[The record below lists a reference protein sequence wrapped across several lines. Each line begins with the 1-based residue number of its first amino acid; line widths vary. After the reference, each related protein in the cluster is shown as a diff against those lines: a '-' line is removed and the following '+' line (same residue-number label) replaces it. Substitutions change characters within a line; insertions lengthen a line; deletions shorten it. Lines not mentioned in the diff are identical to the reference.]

1 LIETLSALELA
12 TVCLVMVLAYMVFG
26 FGGFGANLV
35 SLPILA
41 HFMSLQVAV
50 TLLLVLDLIVSG
62 LLGVRNRQ
70 QTDFGEIRRLLP
82 TMLSGMLLGVLLL
95 TWAAERWLLL
105 LLGAFVGCF
114 ALWNLFGRPSQQ
126 PASAR
131 WAWPAGLAGGVF
143 SALFG
148 TGGPVYTLY
157 LARRITDTNRLRAT
171 IGAVILGSAFVRLV
185 LFTGSGFFAKP
196 GLLAMSLLLLPCAV
210 LGYAVG
216 SRVQSRLPQA
226 SVRRAIWIL
235 LLVSALSLLARGLS
249 G

>member
-1 LIETLSALELA
+1 MIDALSALQLT
-12 TVCLVMVLAYMVFG
+12 TVCVVMVLAYMVFG

-50 TLLLVLDLIVSG
+50 TLLLVLDLIVAG

-70 QTDFGEIRRLLP
+70 LTDFGEIRRLLP
-82 TMLSGMLLGVLLL
+82 TMLGGMVLGVLLL
-95 TWAAERWLLL
+95 NWAAERWLLL

-114 ALWNLFGRPSQQ
+114 ALWNLFGRPSRQ
-126 PASAR
+126 PVSAR
-131 WAWPAGLAGGVF
+131 WAWPAGLAGGIF

-148 TGGPVYTLY
+148 TGGPLYTLY
-157 LARRITDTNRLRAT
+157 LARRIMDTSRLRAT
-171 IGAVILGSAFVRLV
+171 IGAVILGSAFVRLA
-185 LFTGSGFFAKP
+185 LFTGSGFFAQP
-196 GLLAMSLLLLPCAV
+196 DLLAMSLLLLPCAV

-216 SRVQSRLPQA
+216 SRIQSHLPQDL
-226 SVRRAIWIL
+226 VRRVIWML
-235 LLVSALSLLARGLS
+235 LLASGASLLARGML